1 MVNLFDIVD
10 IGQYNSG
17 SIGRGRTD
25 YNIAA
30 SENLLDQSLC
40 IADALDLFVQQRLF
54 KTVQDSSFAGYAEIG
69 NDIELVCR

>member
-10 IGQYNSG
+10 IGQNNPG
-17 SIGRGRTD
+17 SVGCSRTD
-25 YNIAA
+25 NDVAA

-69 NDIELVCR
+69 NDISLYCR